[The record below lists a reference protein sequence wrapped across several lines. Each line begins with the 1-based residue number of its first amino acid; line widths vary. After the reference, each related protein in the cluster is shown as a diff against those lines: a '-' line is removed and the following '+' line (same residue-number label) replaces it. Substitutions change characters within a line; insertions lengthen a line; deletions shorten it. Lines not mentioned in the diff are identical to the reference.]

1 MFFLII
7 ILLTAVSSTLQQKVF
22 PVKDPNNIIVTFGSC
37 NKDSKEDDSKHIF
50 HKISALNPDIWIWLG
65 DAAYVDHRVMP
76 MIFTYAGETKIV
88 KKFNEVK
95 NSNAYSQLRNKT
107 PIIGVW
113 DDHDYGINNG
123 GKYFQ
128 HKTLTQQLYLD
139 FLDEPEDSPR
149 RKKEGIYESYFI
161 GDKTKIKVIL
171 LDVRYFKDEPSLL
184 GGGDILGEH
193 QWEWL
198 EEQFKDNQAKFTLI
212 GSGIQ
217 ILPDDRLLPEC
228 WFANSRDRLINLIKK
243 YKLSGVFFISGDV
256 HYTEI
261 MKHPCRERVGFD
273 LYEFTSSGVNLNYGN
288 ANTYVKKFLDTIY
301 ADTFNTDEDRFFEE
315 NFGILT
321 FNFEGE
327 RPRLVMEA
335 RNKQGMELFKKEV
348 DYMRLTFDEDLLN
361 HEAQCVLDMS
371 RYGRFIEKWLESIF
385 DLELYAIL
393 WIIIL
398 VLILVLAA
406 VLIVGLHKL
415 FSWISRIISGKGQKP
430 KHKHK
435 HHKHKNQRE
444 KHE

>member
-1 MFFLII
+1 MFRFFF
-7 ILLTAVSSTLQQKVF
+7 ILFATLSSILSQKIF
-22 PVKDPNNIIVTFGSC
+22 PVKDPNNILVTFGSC
-37 NKDSKEDDSKHIF
+37 NKDLEEDDSKHIF
-50 HKISALNPDIWIWLG
+50 HKVSALNPDIWIWLG

-76 MIFTYAGETKIV
+76 LVFRYAGETKIV
-88 KKFNEVK
+88 NKFNEVK
-95 NSNAYSQLRNKT
+95 NSPYYVELRNKT

-128 HKTLTQQLYLD
+128 HKTLTQQIYLD

-149 RKKEGIYESYFI
+149 RKKEGIYESYYI

-184 GGGDILGEH
+184 GGGDILGEQ

-198 EEQFKDNQAKFTLI
+198 EEQLKDNPAKFTLI

-217 ILPDDRLLPEC
+217 ILPNDRLLPEC
-228 WFANSRDRLINLIKK
+228 WFSDSRERLINLIKK
-243 YKLSGVFFISGDV
+243 YKVSGTLLLSGDV
-256 HYTEI
+256 HETEM

-288 ANTYVKKFLDTIY
+288 LGTYAKRLLSVVY

-315 NFGILT
+315 NFGVLR

-327 RPRLVMEA
+327 RPHLTMEA
-335 RNKQGMELFKKEV
+335 INKEGKELIKREV
-348 DYMRLTFDEDLLN
+348 DYMRLTFDEGLLD

-371 RYGRFIEKWLESIF
+371 RYGRFIDKLIESVLLL
-385 DLELYAIL
+385 DPYAIL
-393 WIIIL
+393 LILFGMFSIFLVLMSIIL
-398 VLILVLAA
+398 
-406 VLIVGLHKL
+406 LHKV
-415 FSWISRIISGKGQKP
+415 FSGLSRLISGKGRKPHQHNQKGKKP
-430 KHKHK
+430 KH
-435 HHKHKNQRE
+435 E
-444 KHE
+444 